1 MADYPGSNSEANLQ
15 GNTKE
20 TYGKKIEKL
29 VPDTGKKKKFGK
41 LKKLLNVVD

>member
-1 MADYPGSNSEANLQ
+1 MGDYAGSNSMGNLQ
-15 GNTKE
+15 GLTKE
-20 TYGKKIEKL
+20 TYGKKIERL